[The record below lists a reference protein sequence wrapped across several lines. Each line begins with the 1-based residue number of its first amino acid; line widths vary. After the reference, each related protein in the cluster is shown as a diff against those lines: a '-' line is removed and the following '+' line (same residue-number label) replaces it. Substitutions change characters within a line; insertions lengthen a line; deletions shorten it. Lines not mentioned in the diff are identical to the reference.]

1 MTFSF
6 WVSFRRLIFRFLR
19 FICNITADSC
29 KVDYFKEFCNHFMKV
44 VLTWCYLYLKVWDQI
59 DAKKPGVDL
68 FLGEINEKLNVN
80 NKEVVETRELM
91 QGLTTQGARMA
102 YSTISYKVVASTNL
116 QFMWKIVPDDCKNLL
131 KTTENIKRFFTE
143 NTFYGNLIEKQK
155 LHREAK
161 TFIYNQVLARFYY
174 NNRFTLLLQS
184 NTMIISEL
192 VLQHHFKLSC
202 ETTSTL
208 NYI

>member
-1 MTFSF
+1 
-6 WVSFRRLIFRFLR
+6 
-19 FICNITADSC
+19 
-29 KVDYFKEFCNHFMKV
+29 MKV

-116 QFMWKIVPDDCKNLL
+116 QFMWKIVPDDSKNLL
-131 KTTENIKRFFTE
+131 KTIENIKRFFTE
-143 NTFYGNLIEKQK
+143 YTFHENLIEKQK

-161 TFIYNQVLARFYY
+161 TFICNQVLARFYN
-174 NNRFTLLLQS
+174 NNRFTLLLKS